1 MAVEVWIRANGTPI
15 PQGSKT
21 AGVNGLGKP
30 YLRDVNPKALKAWR
44 ETVAQATWRAM
55 QEREFKIDAL
65 QGPVEMICWFY
76 FERPKSNKTHYPTS
90 RQVGDLDKLLRA
102 VGDGIVDGG
111 GMDDDSQI
119 CQISGA
125 KLWADQHTR
134 PGVMI
139 YLAPIETPKGKR
151 PLIVQNARAGIEVM
165 LP

>member
-1 MAVEVWIRANGTPI
+1 MTEVWIRANGTPI

-30 YLRDVNPKALKAWR
+30 YLRDVNPRALKAWR
-44 ETVAQATWRAM
+44 ECVAQATWRAM
-55 QEREFKIDAL
+55 QEREFQIDAL

-76 FERPKSNKTHYPTS
+76 FEKPKSNRTTLPIS

-102 VGDGIVDGG
+102 VSDGIVDGG

-119 CQISGA
+119 CQISGS
-125 KLWADQHTR
+125 KMWADGNTR

-139 YLAPIETPKGKR
+139 YLSTIDKVIEHRDLTT
-151 PLIVQNARAGIEVM
+151 
-165 LP
+165 